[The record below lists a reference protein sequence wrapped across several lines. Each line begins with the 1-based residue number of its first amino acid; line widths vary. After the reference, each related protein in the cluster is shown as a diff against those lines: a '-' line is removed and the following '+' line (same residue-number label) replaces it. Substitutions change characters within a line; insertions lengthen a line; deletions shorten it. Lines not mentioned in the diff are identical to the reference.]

1 MLHLTTTERG
11 RTSKAIATGVT
22 TALALTAVAAP
33 TAFAR
38 PAEPMR
44 TAAADRALAERGSS
58 TPSDLRTPDATDAAT
73 ATASSSPVKVVRTA
87 QSTSSSFD
95 WGDAAIGAGGTFAAI
110 VLSASAVMA
119 LGRRRQHPTGAS
131 KTAGA
136 AL

>member
-11 RTSKAIATGVT
+11 RTGKAIATGVT

-33 TAFAR
+33 AAFAR
-38 PAEPMR
+38 PAEPMH
-44 TAAADRALAERGSS
+44 TAAADRALAARGPS
-58 TPSDLRTPDATDAAT
+58 TPSDLRTPDATDAA
-73 ATASSSPVKVVRTA
+73 AAAASSSPVKVVRTA

-110 VLSASAVMA
+110 VLSAGAVMA
-119 LGRRRQHPTGAS
+119 LSRRRQHPAGAS
-131 KTAGA
+131 NTAGA